1 MAKSSVYELAIKING
16 KLDSS
21 LKKACAAAAQ
31 NLETVGNAAKTAGKV
46 AATALAG
53 IGTAAAGITVA
64 ATSAFTENEKAA
76 NSLAAATGAT
86 GKELE
91 NLQSAMETV

>member
-1 MAKSSVYELAIKING
+1 MAKSKVYELAIKING

-46 AATALAG
+46 VAG
-53 IGTAAAGITVA
+53 A
-64 ATSAFTENEKAA
+64 S
-76 NSLAAATGAT
+76 
-86 GKELE
+86 
-91 NLQSAMETV
+91 